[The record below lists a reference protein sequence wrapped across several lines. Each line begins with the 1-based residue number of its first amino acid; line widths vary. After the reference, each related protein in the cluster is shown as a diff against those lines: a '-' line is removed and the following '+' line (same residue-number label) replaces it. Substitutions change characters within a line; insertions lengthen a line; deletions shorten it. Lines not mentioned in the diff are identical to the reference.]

1 MKRWPARTPAPWL
14 LAACLLAGSV
24 QAQICKVGTLP
35 APPPPVAAV
44 VWRDAAE
51 FAFLVGQDLV
61 TEHDAMTLVRRL
73 RAQPVFAALRQQAQG
88 WPALQQ
94 DLHAAA
100 DAVAGLVALVPPLS
114 ELCTALADVAPDPAR
129 PFDAP
134 AWSATAATVAG
145 RIDAVLAR
153 VEPALPPLRSYADQL
168 AAAAVG
174 QARAGPLPPD
184 AVRTGPAPQAV
195 AEGLGAL
202 AAQWRTL
209 LADLRQARA
218 LLPAAPERD
227 SERPLVAMTS
237 ALHLLARTA
246 AEAQAMASQRL
257 SPAQAARY
265 AVGDYLDD
273 ACPAFVSGRAVA
285 LENRWWSARVGGAA
299 LLRVGVTLPP
309 YLQINGSTPP
319 PLQRM
324 IVAMPI
330 SPTPS
335 PEQLGVWRVHKAG
348 PGYWRIVLASAD
360 AAAPQ
365 IVLAARGEQAPVV
378 IAPRSTEAVASA
390 ELWRCAAGD
399 RPDEIRLYTL
409 ASTERFV
416 LDTRP
421 DRTQVAMGPA
431 GQGPRQS
438 WAVLPR

>member
-1 MKRWPARTPAPWL
+1 MTPCRAPRRWL
-14 LAACLLAGSV
+14 LAACLLAGGV
-24 QAQICKVGTLP
+24 QAQVCQVGTLP
-35 APPPPVAAV
+35 APPPPVAAA

-51 FAFLVGQDLV
+51 FAFLVGQDLA
-61 TEHDAMTLVRRL
+61 TDRDAMTLVRRL
-73 RAQPVFAALRQQAQG
+73 RTQPVFGALRLQARG
-88 WPALQQ
+88 WPVLQQ

-100 DAVAGLVALVPPLS
+100 DAVAGLAAQAPALAA
-114 ELCTALADVAPDPAR
+114 LCAALADETLDPAR

-134 AWSATAATVAG
+134 TWAAQVGDVAG
-145 RIDAVLAR
+145 RIDAALALA
-153 VEPALPPLRSYADQL
+153 EPVLPPLRTYADQL
-168 AAAAVG
+168 TAVAVAPA
-174 QARAGPLPPD
+174 QAGLLPPD

-202 AAQWRTL
+202 AAQWRTV

-218 LLPAAPERD
+218 LLPASPERGT
-227 SERPLVAMTS
+227 ERPLVAMTS

-246 AEAQAMASQRL
+246 AQARTMASERL
-257 SPAQAARY
+257 SPEQAARY
-265 AVGDYLDD
+265 AGGDYLDA

-299 LLRVGVTLPP
+299 LLRVGQTLPP
-309 YLQINGSTPP
+309 ALHINGSTPP

-324 IVAMPI
+324 IVAMPL

-348 PGYWRIVLASAD
+348 PGYWRIVLASGD

-378 IAPRSTEAVASA
+378 VAPRSTEVVASA

-399 RPDEIRLYTL
+399 RPDEVRLYTL

-438 WAVLPR
+438 WALLPR